1 MVKITTMSSF
11 SIFKKLSPK
20 LTILFCSINL
30 GRSELSKFRV
40 GTSLSKVRDAPSGVP
55 QGSVLSPVL
64 FNIYTF
70 DLLSLVVKSGVQLK
84 MFADDLKVYYP
95 VNGAASPQLQHA
107 IDTV

>member
-20 LTILFCSINL
+20 TILFCSINL
-30 GRSELSKFRV
+30 GRGFLKERTFQVRV

-84 MFADDLKVYYP
+84 MFADDLK
-95 VNGAASPQLQHA
+95 
-107 IDTV
+107 